1 MKAKLH
7 HLIKSEGL
15 TASRFAEMLEIQPAG
30 VSHILAGRNKPSFD
44 LLQKILRRF
53 PKINPDWLLLD
64 SEQMY
69 RDGWNEA
76 GEAMASLGA
85 NGSTFG
91 NGSGAPFGS
100 GDHFGSGVAGG
111 SGDLFGAGVNE
122 AGRSGAGGALGFG
135 GSNFGGQNLDR
146 GSIGSGANDSVG
158 VGSANFGGDG
168 RVSGHGAVGNT
179 NFGVNGGEALGSQNL
194 PFGEGNISGR
204 EGYPPHLLNSRAGQ
218 PIQKIVI
225 FYADG
230 TFEAYSHGF

>member
-1 MKAKLH
+1 MKAKLQ

-69 RDGWNEA
+69 REGWNEA
-76 GEAMASLGA
+76 GIPMDGA
-85 NGSTFG
+85 TTANT
-91 NGSGAPFGS
+91 
-100 GDHFGSGVAGG
+100 VGG
-111 SGDLFGAGVNE
+111 SGSSGMPVGSLFGE
-122 AGRSGAGGALGFG
+122 AS
-135 GSNFGGQNLDR
+135 
-146 GSIGSGANDSVG
+146 
-158 VGSANFGGDG
+158 GSANFSGGATP
-168 RVSGHGAVGNT
+168 SGGAGGGVNVGAGNLGGVGGAASSRGASGGT
-179 NFGVNGGEALGSQNL
+179 NGVAGNFGGASRGMNGGQALGTQNL
-194 PFGEGNISGR
+194 SRGEANIS
-204 EGYPPHLLNSRAGQ
+204 AGQ
-218 PIQKIVI
+218 GVGAALSQSHAGLPITKIVI

>member
-1 MKAKLH
+1 MKAKLQ

-76 GEAMASLGA
+76 ESSTSGTTATDFGGSANSGMPMNSLFGGASEGTNFSGVP
-85 NGSTFG
+85 NG
-91 NGSGAPFGS
+91 GSNSS
-100 GDHFGSGVAGG
+100 GGSGV
-111 SGDLFGAGVNE
+111 SG
-122 AGRSGAGGALGFG
+122 
-135 GSNFGGQNLDR
+135 
-146 GSIGSGANDSVG
+146 
-158 VGSANFGGDG
+158 
-168 RVSGHGAVGNT
+168 
-179 NFGVNGGEALGSQNL
+179 GVNGGQ
-194 PFGEGNISGR
+194 PFGTQNSSRGEANISAGQ
-204 EGYPPHLLNSRAGQ
+204 GVGAGLSHSRAGSS
-218 PIQKIVI
+218 IQKIVI

-230 TFEAYSHGF
+230 TFEAYFHGL

>member
-1 MKAKLH
+1 MKAKLQ

-69 RDGWNEA
+69 REGWNEA
-76 GEAMASLGA
+76 GSSMSGTSATNSFGGSTVGDGLVGDSGNSGMPVGSLFGGVVGGANFSGGA
-85 NGSTFG
+85 NGVTNGGANFSGG
-91 NGSGAPFGS
+91 NVNSIGANGGQPFGT
-100 GDHFGSGVAGG
+100 
-111 SGDLFGAGVNE
+111 
-122 AGRSGAGGALGFG
+122 R
-135 GSNFGGQNLDR
+135 NLSHGESHIPADQ
-146 GSIGSGANDSVG
+146 GVG
-158 VGSANFGGDG
+158 VGLSHSHA
-168 RVSGHGAVGNT
+168 
-179 NFGVNGGEALGSQNL
+179 GS
-194 PFGEGNISGR
+194 PS
-204 EGYPPHLLNSRAGQ
+204 
-218 PIQKIVI
+218 QKIVI

>member
-1 MKAKLH
+1 MKAKLQ

-69 RDGWNEA
+69 RDGWSEA
-76 GEAMASLGA
+76 GSSMGGANAADSFGSTGVGDGSVGA
-85 NGSTFG
+85 NGFG
-91 NGSGAPFGS
+91 GAS
-100 GDHFGSGVAGG
+100 RSIGG
-111 SGDLFGAGVNE
+111 SGNSGMPAG
-122 AGRSGAGGALGFG
+122 SLFG
-135 GSNFGGQNLDR
+135 GSNFSG
-146 GSIGSGANDSVG
+146 GANG
-158 VGSANFGGDG
+158 GTNGSANFSAGSGVLGG
-168 RVSGHGAVGNT
+168 A
-179 NFGVNGGEALGSQNL
+179 NGGQPQGSQNL
-194 PFGEGNISGR
+194 PFGEAHISTGVGN
-204 EGYPPHLLNSRAGQ
+204 PPHLSNPRAGQ

>member
-1 MKAKLH
+1 MKAKLQ

-69 RDGWNEA
+69 REGWNEA
-76 GEAMASLGA
+76 GIPMEGATTSDSLG
-85 NGSTFG
+85 
-91 NGSGAPFGS
+91 GSGSSGMPVGSLFSEASGGVNFSGGATPSGGAGGGVNVGAGNFGS
-100 GDHFGSGVAGG
+100 VGGAASSRGASGGTNGVAG
-111 SGDLFGAGVNE
+111 
-122 AGRSGAGGALGFG
+122 
-135 GSNFGGQNLDR
+135 NFGGASRGMNGGQALGTQNLSR
-146 GSIGSGANDSVG
+146 GEANISAGQG
-158 VGSANFGGDG
+158 VGA
-168 RVSGHGAVGNT
+168 
-179 NFGVNGGEALGSQNL
+179 ALSQSHAGL
-194 PFGEGNISGR
+194 PIT
-204 EGYPPHLLNSRAGQ
+204 
-218 PIQKIVI
+218 KIVI

>member
-1 MKAKLH
+1 MKAKLQ

-69 RDGWNEA
+69 RDGWENSGDGVGTQSSSGFGGTPQNSGA
-76 GEAMASLGA
+76 TSGSLFGGASGVGANPSIGGAYYPGGPMSGTVGATGGVANFTNGTNHQRGA
-85 NGSTFG
+85 NGGDFG
-91 NGSGAPFGS
+91 
-100 GDHFGSGVAGG
+100 GVAGG
-111 SGDLFGAGVNE
+111 ANGAR
-122 AGRSGAGGALGFG
+122 AF
-135 GSNFGGQNLDR
+135 
-146 GSIGSGANDSVG
+146 G
-158 VGSANFGGDG
+158 VG
-168 RVSGHGAVGNT
+168 
-179 NFGVNGGEALGSQNL
+179 NL
-194 PFGEGNISGR
+194 PFGESHISG
-204 EGYPPHLLNSRAGQ
+204 GAGIPTHLSNSRAGQ

-230 TFEAYSHGF
+230 TFEAYF

>member
-1 MKAKLH
+1 MKAKLQ

-69 RDGWNEA
+69 REGWNEA
-76 GEAMASLGA
+76 GIPMDGATTSDSLG
-85 NGSTFG
+85 
-91 NGSGAPFGS
+91 GSGNSGMPVGSLFGEASGGVNFSGGAAPSGGAGGGVNVGAGNFGS
-100 GDHFGSGVAGG
+100 VGGAASSRGASGGTNGVAG
-111 SGDLFGAGVNE
+111 
-122 AGRSGAGGALGFG
+122 
-135 GSNFGGQNLDR
+135 NFGGASRGMNGGQALGIQNLSR
-146 GSIGSGANDSVG
+146 GEANISAGQG
-158 VGSANFGGDG
+158 VGA
-168 RVSGHGAVGNT
+168 
-179 NFGVNGGEALGSQNL
+179 ALSQSHAGL
-194 PFGEGNISGR
+194 PIT
-204 EGYPPHLLNSRAGQ
+204 
-218 PIQKIVI
+218 KIVI

>member
-1 MKAKLH
+1 MKAKLQ

-64 SEQMY
+64 SDQMY
-69 RDGWNEA
+69 REGWNEA
-76 GEAMASLGA
+76 GSSMGGASAADSFGSSTSGNGSIGA
-85 NGSTFG
+85 NGFG
-91 NGSGAPFGS
+91 REGGL
-100 GDHFGSGVAGG
+100 VGG
-111 SGDLFGAGVNE
+111 SGN
-122 AGRSGAGGALGFG
+122 SGMPANSLFG
-135 GSNFGGQNLDR
+135 GSNFSG
-146 GSIGSGANDSVG
+146 GANG
-158 VGSANFGGDG
+158 GTNGSSNFSGGAG
-168 RVSGHGAVGNT
+168 VSGGA
-179 NFGVNGGEALGSQNL
+179 GGRQPLGAQDL
-194 PFGEGNISGR
+194 PFGEAHISAAQGV
-204 EGYPPHLLNSRAGQ
+204 GAGLSHSHAGQ

>member
-1 MKAKLH
+1 MKAKLQ

-76 GEAMASLGA
+76 GSSMGGASVADSFGGSTSGDGSVGVNGFGGAARTIGGPGNSGMPADSLFGGGVGGA
-85 NGSTFG
+85 NSSRVP
-91 NGSGAPFGS
+91 N
-100 GDHFGSGVAGG
+100 
-111 SGDLFGAGVNE
+111 
-122 AGRSGAGGALGFG
+122 G
-135 GSNFGGQNLDR
+135 GSNFLG
-146 GSIGSGANDSVG
+146 GAN
-158 VGSANFGGDG
+158 G
-168 RVSGHGAVGNT
+168 RQPLGA
-179 NFGVNGGEALGSQNL
+179 QNL
-194 PFGEGNISGR
+194 PFGEAHI
-204 EGYPPHLLNSRAGQ
+204 PAGQ
-218 PIQKIVI
+218 GVGAGLSHSHAGSPIQKIVI

-230 TFEAYSHGF
+230 TFEAYFHGF

>member
-1 MKAKLH
+1 MKAKLQ

-69 RDGWNEA
+69 REGWNEA
-76 GEAMASLGA
+76 GSSMCGTSATNSFGGSTVGDGLVGDSGNSGMPVGSLFGGVVGGANFSGGA
-85 NGSTFG
+85 NGVTNGGANFSGG
-91 NGSGAPFGS
+91 NVNSVGANGGQPFGTRNLS
-100 GDHFGSGVAGG
+100 HG
-111 SGDLFGAGVNE
+111 E
-122 AGRSGAGGALGFG
+122 AHIPT
-135 GSNFGGQNLDR
+135 GQ
-146 GSIGSGANDSVG
+146 GVG
-158 VGSANFGGDG
+158 VGLSHSHA
-168 RVSGHGAVGNT
+168 
-179 NFGVNGGEALGSQNL
+179 GS
-194 PFGEGNISGR
+194 
-204 EGYPPHLLNSRAGQ
+204 

>member
-1 MKAKLH
+1 MKAKLQY
-7 HLIKSEGL
+7 LIKSEGL

-76 GEAMASLGA
+76 GEAVASLGA
-85 NGSTFG
+85 DGSMVGDGAGG
-91 NGSGAPFGS
+91 NASGSGA
-100 GDHFGSGVAGG
+100 HFGAGAAGG
-111 SGDLFGAGVNE
+111 SGDLFGAGVKG

-135 GSNFGGQNLDR
+135 GSNVGGQNFGRGAMAPGVR
-146 GSIGSGANDSVG
+146 GSVGAGGANG
-158 VGSANFGGDG
+158 GANFG
-168 RVSGHGAVGNT
+168 A
-179 NFGVNGGEALGSQNL
+179 NGGEALGSQNL
-194 PFGEGNISGR
+194 PFGEGHISGG

-218 PIQKIVI
+218 PIKKIVI

>member
-1 MKAKLH
+1 MKAKLQ

-69 RDGWNEA
+69 REGWNEA
-76 GEAMASLGA
+76 GSSMSGTSATNSFGGSTVGDGLVGDSGNSGMPVGSLFGGVVGGANFSGGNVNSVGA
-85 NGSTFG
+85 NGG
-91 NGSGAPFGS
+91 QPFGTRNLS
-100 GDHFGSGVAGG
+100 HGESHIPAGQG
-111 SGDLFGAGVNE
+111 
-122 AGRSGAGGALGFG
+122 
-135 GSNFGGQNLDR
+135 
-146 GSIGSGANDSVG
+146 VG
-158 VGSANFGGDG
+158 VGLSHSHA
-168 RVSGHGAVGNT
+168 
-179 NFGVNGGEALGSQNL
+179 GS
-194 PFGEGNISGR
+194 
-204 EGYPPHLLNSRAGQ
+204 

>member
-1 MKAKLH
+1 MKAKLQ

-69 RDGWNEA
+69 REGWNEA
-76 GEAMASLGA
+76 SSSMGGASAADSFG
-85 NGSTFG
+85 GSTFG
-91 NGSGAPFGS
+91 DGSVGVNGFGGAGRTI
-100 GDHFGSGVAGG
+100 GG
-111 SGDLFGAGVNE
+111 SGN
-122 AGRSGAGGALGFG
+122 SGMPADSLFG
-135 GSNFGGQNLDR
+135 GSNFSG
-146 GSIGSGANDSVG
+146 GANG
-158 VGSANFGGDG
+158 GTNGSSNFSGGAG
-168 RVSGHGAVGNT
+168 VSGGA
-179 NFGVNGGEALGSQNL
+179 NGRQPLGAQNL
-194 PFGEGNISGR
+194 PFGEAHIS
-204 EGYPPHLLNSRAGQ
+204 AGQ
-218 PIQKIVI
+218 GVGAGLSHSHAGSPIQKIVI

>member
-1 MKAKLH
+1 MKAKLQ

-69 RDGWNEA
+69 RDGWNDA
-76 GEAMASLGA
+76 SSAM
-85 NGSTFG
+85 
-91 NGSGAPFGS
+91 SGATATDS
-100 GDHFGSGVAGG
+100 
-111 SGDLFGAGVNE
+111 
-122 AGRSGAGGALGFG
+122 FG
-135 GSNFGGQNLDR
+135 GSNNSGMPADSLFGGANISVGAGKFGTGAD
-146 GSIGSGANDSVG
+146 GSNFSGGSG
-158 VGSANFGGDG
+158 
-168 RVSGHGAVGNT
+168 VSG
-179 NFGVNGGEALGSQNL
+179 GVNGGQPVGTRNL
-194 PFGEGNISGR
+194 SFGEANISTVQGAGAALSHSR
-204 EGYPPHLLNSRAGQ
+204 EGS

-230 TFEAYSHGF
+230 TFEAYFHGL

>member
-1 MKAKLH
+1 MKAKLQ

-69 RDGWNEA
+69 REGWNEA
-76 GEAMASLGA
+76 GIPMDGATTSDSLG
-85 NGSTFG
+85 
-91 NGSGAPFGS
+91 GSGNSGMPVGSLFGEASGGVNFSGGAAPSGGAGGGVNVGAGNFGS
-100 GDHFGSGVAGG
+100 VGGAASSRGASGGTNGVAG
-111 SGDLFGAGVNE
+111 
-122 AGRSGAGGALGFG
+122 
-135 GSNFGGQNLDR
+135 NFGGASRGMNGGQALGTQNLSR
-146 GSIGSGANDSVG
+146 GEANISAGQG
-158 VGSANFGGDG
+158 VGA
-168 RVSGHGAVGNT
+168 
-179 NFGVNGGEALGSQNL
+179 ALSQSHAGL
-194 PFGEGNISGR
+194 PIT
-204 EGYPPHLLNSRAGQ
+204 
-218 PIQKIVI
+218 KIVI

>member
-69 RDGWNEA
+69 RDGWNES
-76 GEAMASLGA
+76 GEAVGAATA
-85 NGSTFG
+85 NGQI
-91 NGSGAPFGS
+91 
-100 GDHFGSGVAGG
+100 GG
-111 SGDLFGAGVNE
+111 GENFGAGHNP
-122 AGRSGAGGALGFG
+122 GIGGVGTFG
-135 GSNFGGQNLDR
+135 GSQNSGMPAGSLFGGVGGSATTPSGGANLPN
-146 GSIGSGANDSVG
+146 GSIGGANSPG
-158 VGSANFGGDG
+158 GQMGGSNNGTI
-168 RVSGHGAVGNT
+168 S
-179 NFGVNGGEALGSQNL
+179 GVNGGNFGGAAGGTNGGRPLGGGNL
-194 PFGEGNISGR
+194 PFGESHISG
-204 EGYPPHLLNSRAGQ
+204 GTSIPAHLSNPRAGQ

-230 TFEAYSHGF
+230 TFEAYF

>member
-1 MKAKLH
+1 MKAKLQ

-69 RDGWNEA
+69 REGWNEA
-76 GEAMASLGA
+76 GIPMDGATTSDSLG
-85 NGSTFG
+85 
-91 NGSGAPFGS
+91 GSGSSGMPVSSLFGEASGGVNFSGGATSSGGAGGGVNVGAGNFGS
-100 GDHFGSGVAGG
+100 VGGAASSRGASGGTNGVAG
-111 SGDLFGAGVNE
+111 
-122 AGRSGAGGALGFG
+122 
-135 GSNFGGQNLDR
+135 NFGGASRGMNGGQALGTQNLSR
-146 GSIGSGANDSVG
+146 GEANISAGQG
-158 VGSANFGGDG
+158 VGA
-168 RVSGHGAVGNT
+168 
-179 NFGVNGGEALGSQNL
+179 ALSQSHAGL
-194 PFGEGNISGR
+194 PIT
-204 EGYPPHLLNSRAGQ
+204 
-218 PIQKIVI
+218 KIVI

>member
-1 MKAKLH
+1 MKAKLQ

-76 GEAMASLGA
+76 GSSMGGASAADSFGSTGVGDGSVGA
-85 NGSTFG
+85 NGFG
-91 NGSGAPFGS
+91 
-100 GDHFGSGVAGG
+100 GVGRSIGG
-111 SGDLFGAGVNE
+111 SGKSGMPAG
-122 AGRSGAGGALGFG
+122 SLFG
-135 GSNFGGQNLDR
+135 GSNFSGGA
-146 GSIGSGANDSVG
+146 SGGTN
-158 VGSANFGGDG
+158 GSANFSAGSGVLGG
-168 RVSGHGAVGNT
+168 A
-179 NFGVNGGEALGSQNL
+179 NGGQPQGAQNL
-194 PFGEGNISGR
+194 PFGEAHISTGVGN
-204 EGYPPHLLNSRAGQ
+204 PPHLSNPRAGQ

>member
-1 MKAKLH
+1 MKAKLQ

-76 GEAMASLGA
+76 GEAVASAGDG
-85 NGSTFG
+85 GSTFG
-91 NGSGAPFGS
+91 NGTVGGLTGSGQPFSSGA
-100 GDHFGSGVAGG
+100 ANG
-111 SGDLFGAGVNE
+111 SGDLFGVGGSGVVGSPNF
-122 AGRSGAGGALGFG
+122 GGGGNFSGAAGGANG
-135 GSNFGGQNLDR
+135 G
-146 GSIGSGANDSVG
+146 
-158 VGSANFGGDG
+158 ANFG
-168 RVSGHGAVGNT
+168 SQ
-179 NFGVNGGEALGSQNL
+179 NFGTNGGHPLGTQNL
-194 PFGEGNISGR
+194 PRGEAHISGGEGYS
-204 EGYPPHLLNSRAGQ
+204 PHLLNSRAGQ

-230 TFEAYSHGF
+230 TFEAYFHGL

>member
-1 MKAKLH
+1 MKAKLQ

-69 RDGWNEA
+69 RDGWNNAESSNDGSTTNNSFGNSGNSGMPADSLFGGA
-76 GEAMASLGA
+76 GISGGA
-85 NGSTFG
+85 NFSG
-91 NGSGAPFGS
+91 NSGC
-100 GDHFGSGVAGG
+100 
-111 SGDLFGAGVNE
+111 VNF
-122 AGRSGAGGALGFG
+122 SGGANSSGGPNG
-135 GSNFGGQNLDR
+135 GSNFSG
-146 GSIGSGANDSVG
+146 GSG
-158 VGSANFGGDG
+158 
-168 RVSGHGAVGNT
+168 VSG
-179 NFGVNGGEALGSQNL
+179 GVNGGQ
-194 PFGEGNISGR
+194 PFGARNLSLGEANISAGQ
-204 EGYPPHLLNSRAGQ
+204 GVGAGLSQSRAGS

-230 TFEAYSHGF
+230 TFEAYFHGL